1 MVRAMRQRGFSLVEL
16 MVAMTILVVLML
28 AAMPSLGTWLDNTH
42 IRNQADSLMTGL
54 QTARGEAVRTN
65 QNVSFWLVQLTDPA
79 ALANDCK
86 QSTTGT
92 DGSWV
97 VSVSNPQNH
106 CADTGFTAAAN
117 PAGVVTGRPMGSSG
131 THVSLKAVRSDGT
144 AGTAVTFNGFGR
156 IADTNSITEIDL
168 DGIGSA
174 TYRKLNVTVSKTGSV
189 RMCDPAVTSTTD
201 PRKC

>member
-1 MVRAMRQRGFSLVEL
+1 MHPMRQRGFSLVEL
-16 MVAMTILVVLML
+16 MVAMTILVLLML

-65 QNVSFWLVQLTDPA
+65 QNVSLWLVKLTDPA
-79 ALANDCK
+79 ALANDCTL
-86 QSTTGT
+86 STTGT

-97 VSVSNPQNH
+97 VSVFSPKDH
-106 CADTGFTAAAN
+106 CADTGSTAAAN
-117 PAGVVTGRPMGSSG
+117 PMGVVMGRAMGGSG
-131 THVSLKAVRSDGT
+131 THVSITAVQSDGT
-144 AGTAVTFNGFGR
+144 PGTAVTFNGFGR
-156 IADTNSITEIDL
+156 ITNGNSITRVDL
-168 DGIGSA
+168 DGTGGA
-174 TYRKLNVTVSKTGSV
+174 TYRKLSVTVSPTGSV